1 MGGDLGLDMDNVEIL
16 EEDCLIDN
24 SRTFPKIVDLE
35 NNYYLVR
42 FDDERDYVNMISD
55 GPWTIYESY
64 LTVQLWSCSFS
75 SSESHPS
82 KEIFWVRLSGLPY
95 RYYCKAL
102 FRRIA
107 SVVRCGVYGHAKEN
121 CGTSYMKDEGG
132 KAGNGVQNPNIVVG
146 PSVEELV
153 SVGGS
158 RFATLGSNVDKEDVV
173 EVPRDKGERSTQ
185 PRGTKGGVVTVGGG
199 IESNWAKVMENVVG
213 RGKGDHTAVSIVE
226 PGSEVRVQDLKKGN
240 KSCVSHSKT
249 GWEVNKRGV
258 QIRKQQDS
266 RLLFRVAP
274 SKWAQ

>member
-1 MGGDLGLDMDNVEIL
+1 
-16 EEDCLIDN
+16 
-24 SRTFPKIVDLE
+24 
-35 NNYYLVR
+35 
-42 FDDERDYVNMISD
+42 
-55 GPWTIYESY
+55 
-64 LTVQLWSCSFS
+64 
-75 SSESHPS
+75 
-82 KEIFWVRLSGLPY
+82 
-95 RYYCKAL
+95 
-102 FRRIA
+102 
-107 SVVRCGVYGHAKEN
+107 
-121 CGTSYMKDEGG
+121 MKDEGG

-199 IESNWAKVMENVVG
+199 IGGFKAIHGMVMENVVG